1 MSERNFMA
9 TNNVIAVS
17 AQLRETEINT
27 EQTLDTAMLW
37 NMASM
42 IDIDPR
48 RQNNDSEAHGK
59 EEVDYIYDRGNLAI
73 WPAAHDLAQPQNIAF
88 LMGYAMGNVVTA
100 AQGDG
105 YKHTITPIAGFL
117 DANRDNPSFT
127 AAQRYGQQVFKRR
140 FASMFV
146 DSVTTTFA
154 RDSFLKIAGSVKGTG
169 KYTDNIVEETVA
181 AAKNATSLTLA
192 ALGVEGSTAA
202 LRLANV
208 QRIKVELTSGVWT
221 EVAYSAVSGAT
232 PAVITISAP
241 GGTADVVN
249 YKILFIPTED
259 TWKTFPSRVN
269 ESPLEI
275 ASTIFN
281 IGGKW
286 SGSAFEGGRT
296 LSAEIKS
303 LEHTFNNNGE
313 VQYVPGAGGT
323 YGGRYMRGGRTQTI
337 KLDREL
343 REFIMQKHMLD
354 NDTFGIYLL
363 ARGALYDATYYYQA
377 EYIFPKV
384 AVLKAPLSVDGKR
397 LAEAGDL
404 QVLEDDTYGSAIVT
418 VQNLQSKYAGV
429 A

>member
-17 AQLRETEINT
+17 ANLRETKINT

-37 NMASM
+37 NMASL
-42 IDIDPR
+42 IDLDPR

-59 EEVDYIYDRGNLAI
+59 EEPDTIYDRGNLAV
-73 WPAAHDLAQPQNIAF
+73 WPAAHDMAQPQNIAF
-88 LMGYAMGNVVTA
+88 LMGYAMGNIVTTA
-100 AQGDG
+100 AGAG
-105 YKHTITPIAGFL
+105 YKHTITPISGGL
-117 DANRDNPSFT
+117 DANRELPSFT
-127 AAQRYGQQVFKRR
+127 AAQRYGNVVMKRL

-154 RDSFLKIAGSVKGTG
+154 RDSFVKIAASVKGTG
-169 KYTDNIVEETVA
+169 KYTDNVVTEIINA
-181 AAKNATSLTLA
+181 YIDATSLTLA

-208 QRIKVELTSGVWT
+208 QSIKVELATGVWT

-232 PAVITISAP
+232 PAIITIAAP
-241 GGTADVVN
+241 GGTHTLKNFKVL
-249 YKILFIPTED
+249 YIPAEAG
-259 TWKTFPSRVN
+259 WMTFPARVN

-275 ASTIFN
+275 AQTVFN
-281 IGGKW
+281 IGGTW
-286 SGSAFEGGRT
+286 SGSAFEGGRS

-303 LEHTFNNNGE
+303 LEHIFNNNGE
-313 VQYVPGAGGT
+313 VQFVPGAGGM
-323 YGGRYMRGGRTQTI
+323 YGGRYMRGGRMQTI
-337 KLDREL
+337 KLDREF
-343 REFIMQKHMLD
+343 RDFIMKRHVID
-354 NDTFGIYLL
+354 NDTFGVYVK
-363 ARGALYDATYYYQA
+363 AVGALYDATYHYQV

-384 AVLKAPLSVDGKR
+384 AILKAPITVDGKR

-404 QVLEDDTYGSAIVT
+404 QVLEDDTYGSSIVT
-418 VQNLQSKYAGV
+418 VQNLQATYA